1 MKIMFKYMNF
11 SLGFL
16 TFENNDTYVY
26 NSNIE
31 EEQKAKKATFGILD
45 YSLYN
50 SNNIKSKKIFKD
62 FLQFLNQ
69 SSREDIVKYCNI
81 KADDNDNIK
90 ADDNDFQKLLK
101 MANKNLSLGAYSL
114 SLI

>member
-16 TFENNDTYVY
+16 TFENNEIYVY

-50 SNNIKSKKIFKD
+50 SNNLKSKKIFKD
-62 FLQFLNQ
+62 FLHFLNQ
-69 SSREDIVKYCNI
+69 SSREDIVKYC
-81 KADDNDNIK
+81 NIK

-114 SLI
+114 SII

>member
-81 KADDNDNIK
+81 KADDND
-90 ADDNDFQKLLK
+90 FQKLLK

>member
-81 KADDNDNIK
+81 KADDND
-90 ADDNDFQKLLK
+90 FQKLLK

-114 SLI
+114 SII

>member
-81 KADDNDNIK
+81 KADDND
-90 ADDNDFQKLLK
+90 FQKLLK
-101 MANKNLSLGAYSL
+101 MANKNLYLGAYSL
-114 SLI
+114 SII